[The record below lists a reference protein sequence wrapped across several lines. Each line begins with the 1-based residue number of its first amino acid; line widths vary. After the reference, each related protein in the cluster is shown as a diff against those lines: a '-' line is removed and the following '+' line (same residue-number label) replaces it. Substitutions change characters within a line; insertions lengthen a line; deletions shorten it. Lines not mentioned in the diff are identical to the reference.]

1 MQRLRRLLL
10 TMESGIS
17 GCGAGACQCSLDGCS
32 MKWQIRRKIS
42 KPNKSNRGDAGSMAN
57 TIGEVVEC
65 VDSVLEGSVSGGF
78 GGWNWENRSDQ
89 QALSV
94 LEHSQLKEETW
105 MKVDRGNVR
114 VQRSYICSCS
124 IRWVIMNLCYRPMV
138 IMHGFCSC

>member
-42 KPNKSNRGDAGSMAN
+42 KPNKSNRGDTSSIAD

-65 VDSVLEGSVSGGF
+65 VDSVLE
-78 GGWNWENRSDQ
+78 D
-89 QALSV
+89 L
-94 LEHSQLKEETW
+94 
-105 MKVDRGNVR
+105 
-114 VQRSYICSCS
+114 
-124 IRWVIMNLCYRPMV
+124 
-138 IMHGFCSC
+138 

>member
-65 VDSVLEGSVSGGF
+65 LIAYWKDL
-78 GGWNWENRSDQ
+78 
-89 QALSV
+89 
-94 LEHSQLKEETW
+94 
-105 MKVDRGNVR
+105 
-114 VQRSYICSCS
+114 
-124 IRWVIMNLCYRPMV
+124 
-138 IMHGFCSC
+138 